1 MYVTATAIFCNY
13 KWSGFIISC
22 SETRLVEVIENLCE
36 NSEKEVSTESKLSV
50 TVDFVFY
57 LKYFK
62 CDRLHNNIDTF
73 NC

>member
-1 MYVTATAIFCNY
+1 M
-13 KWSGFIISC
+13 
-22 SETRLVEVIENLCE
+22 EVIENLCE

-50 TVDFVFY
+50 TVDFAFY

-62 CDRLHNNIDTF
+62 WDQLHNNIDTF